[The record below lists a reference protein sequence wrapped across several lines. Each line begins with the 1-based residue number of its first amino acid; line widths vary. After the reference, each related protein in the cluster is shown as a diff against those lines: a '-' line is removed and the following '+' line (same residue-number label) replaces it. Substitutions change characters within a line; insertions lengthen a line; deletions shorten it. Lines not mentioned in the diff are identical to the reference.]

1 MTLQQ
6 TDTLKH
12 HDTPAP
18 APKPQAVSSSAQ
30 PTPAQVVSWLP
41 KDATPAQQDSA
52 IQAHIKPEP
61 VNWSTQPDTLH
72 LPGHPKPKTQ
82 SDIVFQKLGSNS
94 FIESLPYYHPG
105 LRGGQP
111 GVAGDPVPYN
121 IANDNIITSILF
133 LCFVAAILG
142 FSRSSH
148 FIVRQVKG
156 IFRQPNEN
164 TTEITETAE
173 ELRFQLF
180 FILQTCLLGAIIAFF
195 SMRTQLADTF
205 TNDQHLAIA
214 IFFAI
219 ILAYFLL
226 KAAAYQLTGWVF
238 FDKKQ
243 TRQWMKFMLFCISTE
258 GVMLYPLVLLDAYF
272 NLSINTTLTCVAII
286 VVLFKI
292 LAFYKAFLIFFS
304 KKSIYLQFFLYFC
317 ALEIVPLIAML
328 ACLVISGSYLT

>member
-1 MTLQQ
+1 M
-6 TDTLKH
+6 
-12 HDTPAP
+12 
-18 APKPQAVSSSAQ
+18 
-30 PTPAQVVSWLP
+30 VSWLP

-61 VNWSTQPDTLH
+61 INWSTQPDTLH

-82 SDIVFQKLGSNS
+82 ADIVFQKLGSNT
-94 FIESLPYYHPG
+94 FIESLPYYRPG
-105 LRGGQP
+105 VKGGQP
-111 GVAGDPVPYN
+111 GVAGDPIPYN

-133 LCFVAAILG
+133 LCFVAAIIG
-142 FSRSSH
+142 FSRSSR
-148 FIVRQVKG
+148 FIVRQAKS
-156 IFRQPNEN
+156 IFRQPSEN

-173 ELRFQLF
+173 ELRFQF
-180 FILQTCLLGAIIAFF
+180 FFVLQTCLLGALIAFL
-195 SMRTQLADTF
+195 SMRTELADSF
-205 TNDQHLAIA
+205 TTDQHLAIA
-214 IFFAI
+214 VFFTI
-219 ILAYFLL
+219 ILTYFLF

-243 TRQWMKFMLFCISTE
+243 TRQWMKFMLFSISTE
-258 GVMLYPLVLLDAYF
+258 GVMLYPLVMLDAYF

-317 ALEIVPLIAML
+317 ALEIVPLIAVL
-328 ACLVISGSYLT
+328 ACLVISGSYFS